1 MCLDNDLLVDS
12 FKTEVEFL
20 RNNWQMLG
28 RPTITIPV
36 THAILGKGIKDVKR
50 CRLKHPM
57 IFRTV
62 S

>member
-1 MCLDNDLLVDS
+1 MVDS

-36 THAILGKGIKDVKR
+36 THAILGKRIKDVKR

>member
-12 FKTEVEFL
+12 FKAEVEFL

-36 THAILGKGIKDVKR
+36 THAILGKGISDVKR
-50 CRLKHPM
+50 CKTRHLMNFP
-57 IFRTV
+57 TV